1 MKVEKA
7 TIIPNSTG
15 SKIGREKNT
24 MREVYRS
31 YIAIVSIH
39 YHSYT
44 NLLAWFTLLF
54 NWTTK
59 TNACVWTCLRR
70 CHTVNLQHINM
81 ISTLL
86 YSLTLNY
93 RLTFFQRSRSKVKVT
108 GVKSSIF
115 GLHAI
120 TQKVFVRFSQFLQDR
135 SSKVWDRSLF
145 QDDLERS
152 KVKVTAGVKV
162 RKFTKNDLIPHFLS

>member
-1 MKVEKA
+1 MLDFDFSSSIKDVDYLVISF
-7 TIIPNSTG
+7 TQYYYDSIITG
-15 SKIGREKNT
+15 EFSPACWSSWFVCVCIC
-24 MREVYRS
+24 
-31 YIAIVSIH
+31 VSVC
-39 YHSYT
+39 
-44 NLLAWFTLLF
+44 L
-54 NWTTK
+54 WTS
-59 TNACVWTCLRR
+59 LRR
-70 CHTVNLQHINM
+70 SHTVSSQHINI
-81 ISTLL
+81 ISTSQH
-86 YSLTLNY
+86 SLTLNY

-162 RKFTKNDLIPHFLS
+162 RKFKKNNLISHFLI